1 MKELEFRYHPIIKN
15 LKVSE
20 DGSQI
25 LRDGQPVIIA
35 SDHPLHMR
43 NPRKIVRFGK
53 KNVTVIRLV
62 CEAWHGLSPTGEH
75 AARRVDETTG
85 DHYSNLYWG
94 KKGHTISSAKGVV
107 QPTLKMTP
115 EVYANV
121 MKRSEKE
128 TIRDILKELDI
139 SENRFY
145 QYRKKH
151 VKKD

>member
-1 MKELEFRYHPIIKN
+1 MEYRYHPIIEN
-15 LKVSE
+15 LKVGE
-20 DGSQI
+20 DGSEI
-25 LRDGQPVIIA
+25 LLNGQPVIIA
-35 SDHPLHMR
+35 SDHPEHMR

-62 CEAWHGLSPTGEH
+62 CEAWHGISPTGEH
-75 AARRVDETTG
+75 AARRIDEAAG
-85 DHYSNLYWG
+85 DHYSNLFWG
-94 KKGHTISSAKGVV
+94 KKGMTISSAKGVV
-107 QPTLKMTP
+107 QPTAKMNP
-115 EVYANV
+115 EVYASI

-128 TIRDILKELDI
+128 SIKSILKELDI

>member
-1 MKELEFRYHPIIKN
+1 MQHRYHPIIEG
-15 LKVSE
+15 LKVNE
-20 DGSQI
+20 DGSEI
-25 LRDGQPVIIA
+25 LMNGQPVIIA

-62 CEAWHGLSPTGEH
+62 CEAWHGISPTGEH
-75 AARRVDETTG
+75 AARRVDESAG

-121 MKRSEKE
+121 MKRSENE
-128 TIRDILKELDI
+128 TIRDVLKELDI

>member
-1 MKELEFRYHPIIKN
+1 MKELEFRYHPIIES

-20 DGSQI
+20 DGAII
-25 LRDGQPVIIA
+25 LNNGQPVIIA

-62 CEAWHGLSPTGEH
+62 CEAWHGIAPTGEH
-75 AARRVDETTG
+75 AARRVDEAAG

-94 KKGHTISSAKGVV
+94 KKGMTLSAAKGVV

-115 EVYANV
+115 EVYANI
-121 MKRSEKE
+121 MERSKNE
-128 TIRDILKELDI
+128 TIKAILKELDI

-151 VKKD
+151 VEKD